1 MVAVPRKVLVFQ
13 YKQHTFYID
22 PSDDDGVFTH
32 IDNRGRSVD
41 TAFYDEEEAIE
52 YVDNLARESS
62 HA

>member
-1 MVAVPRKVLVFQ
+1 VLVFQ

-22 PSDDDGVFTH
+22 PLDDDGVFTH